1 MGRSRA
7 AFIGLSV
14 AVCAAF
20 VPSTA
25 AAETT
30 WVVRGAGFGHGV
42 GMSAYGAYGFAKH
55 DFKYKRILRHYYTD
69 TQIDRLDH
77 TQRVRVLLGTEA
89 NAVGFSGATKACGR
103 PVQPSRSLRAVLGAS
118 SVRLVSKAGETLANC
133 DDRLRASGGKT
144 VDIAGYGT
152 FRGALSAVASGSVLN
167 VVNDVEL
174 ESYVRGSV
182 PAEVFPSWPRE
193 ALRSMAVAVRS
204 IAVTTDVGGDGF
216 EIYSD
221 TRTQLYKGVGVE
233 AASSDRAVKETRGE
247 VVTYHG
253 DPIQAVY
260 FSTSGGQTESGFL
273 GAPEVPYLQSVRDPY
288 DRYSPLHRWTLR
300 FSQAE
305 MDSRLGPFV
314 EGRLRRIKV
323 TERGDSPRINYA
335 RLIGSAGKTTI
346 RGDTL
351 RSALGLYDRWAH
363 FDKKR

>member
-1 MGRSRA
+1 MTA
-7 AFIGLSV
+7 TKVALAGL
-14 AVCAAF
+14 CAALGMALIAS
-20 VPSTA
+20 PATA
-25 AAETT
+25 DTT

-42 GMSAYGAYGFAKH
+42 GMSAYGAYGFARH
-55 DFKYKRILRHYYTD
+55 DFKYRRIVRHYYTD
-69 TQIDRLDH
+69 TKVGGLNHAR
-77 TQRVRVLLGTEA
+77 RVRVLLGTEA

-103 PVQPSRSLRAVLGAS
+103 PVQSSRSLRAVLGGS

-133 DDRLRASGGKT
+133 GQRLRAAGGKT
-144 VDIAGYGT
+144 VNIAGYGT
-152 FRGALSAVASGSVLN
+152 FRGALSGVASGSVLN
-167 VVNDVEL
+167 VVNDVGL
-174 ESYVRGSV
+174 EDYVRGSV

-193 ALRSMAVAVRS
+193 ALKSMAVAVRS
-204 IAVTTDVGGDGF
+204 IAVTTDVGGDGY
-216 EIYSD
+216 ELYSD
-221 TRTQLYKGVGVE
+221 TRTQLYEGVRVE

-273 GAPEVPYLQSVRDPY
+273 GAPDVPYLQSVNDPF
-288 DRYSPLHRWTLR
+288 DHYSPLHRWTLR

-305 MDSRLGPFV
+305 MDSRLDPFV

-323 TERGDSPRINYA
+323 TDRGDSPRINYA
-335 RLIGSAGKTTI
+335 RLIGSAGNAPI

-363 FDKKR
+363 FDKQR